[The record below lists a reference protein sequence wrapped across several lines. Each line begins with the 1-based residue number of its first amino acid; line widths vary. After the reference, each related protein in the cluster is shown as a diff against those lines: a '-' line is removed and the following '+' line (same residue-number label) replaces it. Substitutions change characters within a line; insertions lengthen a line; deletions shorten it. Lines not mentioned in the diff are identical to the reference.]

1 MSSSLENVPQ
11 LPPLDCAQSYS
22 ENPYE
27 IDLSFRQLD
36 ILAFKQQQRRSKS
49 EFRNNMSL
57 CTSGVSA
64 TLYESWK
71 YGYYLKVDK
80 LIWLVTRKYQC
91 VWIVHH
97 LLSCLNC
104 PSSTVMSELSIIYC
118 HVWIVHHLLSCLNCP
133 SSTVMSKLSII
144 YCHVWIVHHV
154 LSHLNCPS
162 FTVMSELSII
172 YSHV

>member
-1 MSSSLENVPQ
+1 MDSVFPAMTNMVNSASKDKMRMSSSLENVPQ

-64 TLYESWK
+64 HFLRVMKIHLKYCES
-71 YGYYLKVDK
+71 
-80 LIWLVTRKYQC
+80 
-91 VWIVHH
+91 
-97 LLSCLNC
+97 
-104 PSSTVMSELSIIYC
+104 
-118 HVWIVHHLLSCLNCP
+118 
-133 SSTVMSKLSII
+133 
-144 YCHVWIVHHV
+144 
-154 LSHLNCPS
+154 
-162 FTVMSELSII
+162 
-172 YSHV
+172 